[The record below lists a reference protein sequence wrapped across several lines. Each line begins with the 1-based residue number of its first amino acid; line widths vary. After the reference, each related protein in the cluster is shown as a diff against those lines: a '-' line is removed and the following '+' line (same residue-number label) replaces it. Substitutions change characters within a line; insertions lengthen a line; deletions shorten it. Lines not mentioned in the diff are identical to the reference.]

1 MAIKLV
7 IFDCDGTLVDS
18 EPISNKVLSA
28 SLNEIGILF
37 TEEQSSREFV
47 GLNWVDT
54 IAKIEALSGKRL
66 PQNFRDDVTTR
77 RLAALKGSVREMPGA
92 SGAIEKIL
100 RYGYKVC
107 VASSSEMPRVRLNL
121 EETVLSRY
129 FANNVFSATQV
140 TRGKPNPD
148 LFLFSAKQMG
158 IIPEECAVIEDNSN
172 GFDAGVAAGMRV
184 FAYVPIGFVTLA
196 KVITFKN
203 FSDLPE

>member
-1 MAIKLV
+1 MSNKKVKAV

-92 SGAIEKIL
+92 SGASK
-100 RYGYKVC
+100 RFC
-107 VASSSEMPRVRLNL
+107 VTGTKSVLLQAVRC
-121 EETVLSRY
+121 
-129 FANNVFSATQV
+129 
-140 TRGKPNPD
+140 RG
-148 LFLFSAKQMG
+148 
-158 IIPEECAVIEDNSN
+158 
-172 GFDAGVAAGMRV
+172 
-184 FAYVPIGFVTLA
+184 
-196 KVITFKN
+196 
-203 FSDLPE
+203 